1 LGKKFGVK
9 ALSICNSSLER
20 FFRALSRRA
29 LSRLRLAIDCL
40 IEMKPIVAEDKRINP
55 IIMYTDVIISSL
67 YRLVIDV
74 VSIMVV

>member
-1 LGKKFGVK
+1 
-9 ALSICNSSLER
+9 
-20 FFRALSRRA
+20 
-29 LSRLRLAIDCL
+29 LRLAIDCL